1 MVCRNYCSFAQ
12 EKVEVKKGARLM
24 NLHLFEKHPPCNQC
38 NRNLPFPTA
47 EFGGFGHER
56 RTGRAGGARRDALS
70 GQAGLEG
77 LAGPLGIHRGRTR
90 WHPRARAAGQWHLY
104 QNGFPAVGSA
114 AGRDSTVAAFV
125 CLAFVVSQR
134 H

>member
-1 MVCRNYCSFAQ
+1 MCFAG
-12 EKVEVKKGARLM
+12 KGLVKSKKAARLM

-77 LAGPLGIHRGRTR
+77 LAGKKKNDLE
-90 WHPRARAAGQWHLY
+90 AGQLHAAR
-104 QNGFPAVGSA
+104 PAVIGSS
-114 AGRDSTVAAFV
+114 RL
-125 CLAFVVSQR
+125 LA
-134 H
+134 